1 MNIRFREKRAVS
13 LRQLSVCVLAM
24 LVMVACSNNPTPT
37 VVVIVPTA
45 TEGAKVPTRM
55 PTQTPPPITETP
67 TETLSPTPSVP
78 IAEAIRSMAVRGGP
92 GSNYPIVATLEANQ
106 QLTILGVSDDGSWYQ
121 VELPDGSL
129 GWMTTTSAMVQT
141 FGDIAALPIALEP
154 TNTPTETPSPTPT
167 ETNTPTPTATNTAT
181 ATPTETA
188 TPTPTDTP
196 TATATETPTATP
208 TPRPTNTPIP
218 SPTAGPPQYVA
229 SVLNAIGIDPDTGF
243 LSAQRAEQ
251 VVDNTGEDNLV
262 SWNGI
267 GNVYTDF
274 VLAATIE
281 WGPGAAEDYC
291 GFTFREQDSDSNT
304 LYAIHISRDGF
315 LWFAELTDN
324 EWGENID
331 GNGEFIETGAG
342 DSNQLALVAV
352 GDIFSVYVN
361 GRYSAQ
367 FRDNSLTEGF
377 LGLMGGTYENSDE
390 TYCTFTDAF
399 VYNLDLNA
407 LPATP
412 TPAVSIQGETI
423 AFGDMVEGT
432 IGAGV
437 SAITYTFEAAEGD
450 VITLRMNRASGDLDA
465 LLIVLDGSGTEIARN
480 DDIPGGETRD
490 ALIEN
495 FTIPAD
501 GIYTVVATHY
511 QENVGLSEGDFT
523 LTLEKAE

>member
-1 MNIRFREKRAVS
+1 
-13 LRQLSVCVLAM
+13 
-24 LVMVACSNNPTPT
+24 
-37 VVVIVPTA
+37 
-45 TEGAKVPTRM
+45 
-55 PTQTPPPITETP
+55 
-67 TETLSPTPSVP
+67 
-78 IAEAIRSMAVRGGP
+78 
-92 GSNYPIVATLEANQ
+92 
-106 QLTILGVSDDGSWYQ
+106 
-121 VELPDGSL
+121 
-129 GWMTTTSAMVQT
+129 
-141 FGDIAALPIALEP
+141 
-154 TNTPTETPSPTPT
+154 
-167 ETNTPTPTATNTAT
+167 
-181 ATPTETA
+181 
-188 TPTPTDTP
+188 
-196 TATATETPTATP
+196 
-208 TPRPTNTPIP
+208 
-218 SPTAGPPQYVA
+218 VA
-229 SVLNAIGIDPDTGF
+229 SVLDAIGIDPDTGF

-251 VVDNTGEDNLV
+251 VVDNSGEDNLV

-267 GNVYTDF
+267 GNVYSDF

-324 EWGENID
+324 EWGENVD
-331 GNGEFIETGAG
+331 GNGEFIETGAS

-352 GDIFSVYVN
+352 GDIFSVYIN
-361 GRYSAQ
+361 GRYAAQ
-367 FRDNSLTEGF
+367 FRDDSLAEGF
-377 LGLMGGTYENSDE
+377 VGLMGGTYESSDE

-412 TPAVSIQGETI
+412 TPAVSIQGESIT
-423 AFGDMVEGT
+423 FGDTVEGT

-437 SAITYTFEAAEGD
+437 SGINYTFEAAEGD

-465 LLIVLDGSGTEIARN
+465 LLIVLDASGTEIARN
-480 DDIPGGETRD
+480 DDAPGDETRD

-511 QENVGLSEGDFT
+511 QEGVGLSEGDFT
-523 LTLEKAE
+523 LTLEKAEQS